1 MASFQVLFQGGYP
14 SHYFCVSVC
23 LHFLIQVIVFVI
35 HCQYGVVFGSRKAL
49 KQTRAK
55 KRTRARC
62 GHGSCP
68 NEDGEEGSSGDCGE
82 ILWKADLGFSDARI
96 LQRVS
101 FFLLSSWLF
110 LLLLLLLL
118 PLLLVSSSQTCHNF
132 KADSCPLWALAS
144 LTEPRAAQTK
154 RLGIDTTHLD
164 MIKTNF

>member
-14 SHYFCVSVC
+14 SHYFFVSVC

-68 NEDGEEGSSGDCGE
+68 NEDGEEGRAGDCGE

-96 LQRVS
+96 LQRFL
-101 FFLLSSWLF
+101 FFHLSS
-110 LLLLLLLL
+110 LLLWV
-118 PLLLVSSSQTCHNF
+118 LLV
-132 KADSCPLWALAS
+132 P
-144 LTEPRAAQTK
+144 
-154 RLGIDTTHLD
+154 
-164 MIKTNF
+164 